1 MVTQAHKTPQRSCVA
16 CRQKGDKGDLL
27 RIVRSPE
34 GSVALDRG
42 GRAPGRGAYICH
54 SARCLEAALTSNKL
68 ARALRVD
75 LTEQDCDDLCRMFAE
90 WEGVTAHGGN

>member
-1 MVTQAHKTPQRSCVA
+1 MTQMRKIPERSCVA
-16 CRQKGDKGDLL
+16 CRQKSGKGDLL
-27 RIVRSPE
+27 RIVKSPE
-34 GSVALDRG
+34 GAIALDRT

-54 SARCLEAALTSNKL
+54 NARCLEAALTTKKL

-75 LTEQDCDDLCRMFAE
+75 LTEQDGDDLCRTFAE